1 MSVKLRFF
9 RNAWWIFID
18 HHGKRRAKRVGDQET
33 ARRVAKELRE
43 QLARTDLHLPILRS
57 EAVTFERYT
66 KAWLKTA
73 RLNLKASTVRFYEGH
88 LDQHIVPALGSRAIS
103 EVRRGDCRDLVIA
116 CRTKGL
122 KVSTVRGI
130 ARTLSTILTQAVEDE
145 LLPANPALRLG
156 RYLRTA
162 DEAEPVIDPLT
173 RDEVADLLSVARSRF
188 PDWYPWVL
196 CGLRTGMRAG
206 ELLALQWGDVNWRES
221 VLVVQRNLVRAQL
234 TTPKNH
240 QRRRV
245 DMSRQLRAELRL
257 WRRRQHVAW
266 LKHGRPFPE
275 WVFSSVTGSA
285 LDESNVRK
293 AFNRL
298 LKAAGMHC
306 RGPHQMRHTFASLL
320 LQEGAPITYV
330 SRQLGHRDAS
340 ITLRVYAHWVP
351 DHSTARAVNLLD
363 DAQLSATQPQPAP
376 ESAEWQ
382 NVLSP
387 YGRMVSRVGIEPTT
401 RRLRVCCSA
410 N

>member
-1 MSVKLRFF
+1 M
-9 RNAWWIFID
+9 
-18 HHGKRRAKRVGDQET
+18 
-33 ARRVAKELRE
+33 
-43 QLARTDLHLPILRS
+43 
-57 EAVTFERYT
+57 
-66 KAWLKTA
+66 
-73 RLNLKASTVRFYEGH
+73 KASTVRFYEGH
-88 LDQHIVPALGSRAIS
+88 LEQHIVPVLGQRPIS
-103 EVRRGDCRDLVIA
+103 EVRRADCRDLVIA

-162 DEAEPVIDPLT
+162 DEGEPDIDPLT

-188 PDWYPWVL
+188 SDWYPWLL

-257 WRRRQHVAW
+257 WRRRQHAVW
-266 LKHGRPFPE
+266 LKHGQPFPE
-275 WVFSSVTGSA
+275 WVFSSVTGTA

-298 LKAAGMHC
+298 LKSAGLHC
-306 RGPHQMRHTFASLL
+306 RGPHQMRHTFARLL

-351 DHSTARAVNLLD
+351 DVSTARAVNLLD
-363 DAQLSATQPQPAP
+363 DAQPSATQPQPAT
-376 ESAEWQ
+376 ESAEWK

-401 RRLRVCCSA
+401 RRLRVIGDAVHPMSQRFESSERLGFSS
-410 N
+410 